1 MTEVLERALYRME
14 FELPVGLVDRALNVA
29 EHEPVR
35 RDAGRVIRV
44 PSRIALVRV
53 AALVVGVLLSNV
65 GAAYFAPKYGQALAD
80 SPIVGGVAGPVLR
93 YSGLDA
99 NQITRLNASATSSGH
114 TVKLVGGYADTERTV
129 LLMEFDGQAH
139 GLPNKQ
145 TECCYAE
152 GSLTDQFG
160 REYHR
165 LYSPDALTATFEPLA
180 GPARELGA
188 RLTLHISTLNPLGSH
203 FQTVRG
209 DWTLRLTLL
218 QHAGVV
224 LPVPD
229 PITANGVTYALK
241 SVRLSGTQL
250 KIQFEVSGPLVDQ
263 QRDLRPQPM
272 DTYSFAMKYVRPSL
286 VDAQGNSG
294 SVPEWGFTTPKRGPL
309 SGGMT
314 AVVLGSGRYTLTF
327 GTASQGPAF
336 LIDVP

>member
-1 MTEVLERALYRME
+1 
-14 FELPVGLVDRALNVA
+14 
-29 EHEPVR
+29 
-35 RDAGRVIRV
+35 
-44 PSRIALVRV
+44 LVRA
-53 AALVVGVLLSNV
+53 AALVVGVLLANV

-99 NQITRLNASATSSGH
+99 NQITTLDTSATSSGH
-114 TVKLVGGYADTERTV
+114 TIKLVGGYADTERTV

-165 LYSPDALTATFEPLA
+165 LYSPDALAATFEPLA

-218 QHAGVV
+218 EHAEVVV
-224 LPVPD
+224 LPVPG
-229 PITANGVTYALK
+229 PVTANGITYTLK
-241 SVRLSGTQL
+241 SVRLSGTQM
-250 KIQFEVSGPLVDQ
+250 KIQFELSGPLVDQ
-263 QRDLRPQPM
+263 QKDLPSQPM
-272 DTYSFAMKYVRPSL
+272 DNRSFAMRYVRPSL
-286 VDAQGNSG
+286 VDAQGNSP
-294 SVPEWGFTTPKRGPL
+294 SVHDWGFTSPKHGPI

-314 AVVLGSGRYTLTF
+314 AVVAGGGRYTLTF
-327 GTASQGPAF
+327 GTASEAPTFQ
-336 LIDVP
+336 IDVP